1 MKEERDERDSVID
14 WLVLNL
20 YSAVNQL
27 KLHAEEM
34 QMLKYRE
41 GLQTDKKLLEQ
52 HEQQNNRAIPPMKVI
67 KIPKPEDLQ
76 NQFFLPTHHPKCL
89 HCSS

>member
-1 MKEERDERDSVID
+1 MKEESDERESVID

-34 QMLKYRE
+34 QMLKYRQ
-41 GLQTDKKLLEQ
+41 GL
-52 HEQQNNRAIPPMKVI
+52 
-67 KIPKPEDLQ
+67 
-76 NQFFLPTHHPKCL
+76 
-89 HCSS
+89 